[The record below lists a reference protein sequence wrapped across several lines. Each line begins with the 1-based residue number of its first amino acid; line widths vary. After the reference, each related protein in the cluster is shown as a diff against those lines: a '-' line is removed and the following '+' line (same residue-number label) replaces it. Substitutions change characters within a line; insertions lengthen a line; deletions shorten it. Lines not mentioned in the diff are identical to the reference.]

1 MSRPKSNNNDT
12 STVAQPCIRHCCL
25 DENDVCLGCYRTL
38 EEILN
43 WSASSNEEKR
53 AILDLCQTRKQSR
66 NR

>member
-1 MSRPKSNNNDT
+1 MSRLKSNNNDT
-12 STVAQPCIRHCCL
+12 STVEQPCIRHCCL